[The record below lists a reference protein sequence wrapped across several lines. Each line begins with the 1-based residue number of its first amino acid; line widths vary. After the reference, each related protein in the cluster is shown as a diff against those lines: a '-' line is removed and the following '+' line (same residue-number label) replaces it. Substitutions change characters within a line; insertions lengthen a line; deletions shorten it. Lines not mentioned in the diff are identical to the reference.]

1 MEFRSPSNLLGKS
14 KTMKA
19 TNILL
24 TPLLLIFCISSFT
37 AQYLTDFGINIGASN
52 YLGEI
57 GGKEAQRRDF
67 IFDMKL
73 AQTKPSFGF
82 FHRHRFN
89 ESYGITTTLTFAK
102 IAGTDAI
109 TENPARKERNLSFF
123 NTITELSTRGEYY
136 FYTIHDVGNHGR
148 YWVNFRPYVF
158 AGLGIFHHAPK
169 AEYNGSVYNLRPLKT
184 EGQEK
189 SYSLFS
195 VSVPAGLGFYFTFKN
210 RYRLSFEMAYRKTFT
225 DYLDDISTTYAA
237 TEDLDSELAIELA
250 NRNDE
255 IDSDDAQIDPNNYE
269 SGGIRGNSSDKDSF
283 LTTHFGI
290 SYVLRG
296 SWKNIVI
303 SRGPVRPKFIR
314 RTRIK
319 F

>member
-1 MEFRSPSNLLGKS
+1 
-14 KTMKA
+14 MKA
-19 TNILL
+19 YHLIVISLL
-24 TPLLLIFCISSFT
+24 AFCSSLDGK
-37 AQYLTDFGINIGASN
+37 AQYLTDFGVNFGASN

-57 GGKEAQRRDF
+57 GGKEAVRRDF

-73 AQTKPSFGF
+73 SQTKPSFGMF
-82 FHRHRFN
+82 FRHRFN
-89 ESYGITTTLTFAK
+89 DSYGITTTLTFAQ
-102 IAGTDAI
+102 IAGNDAI
-109 TENPARKERNLSFF
+109 TLNPERNERNLSFV
-123 NTITELSTRGEYY
+123 NNITELSTRAEYY

-158 AGLGIFHHAPK
+158 AGLGLFHHAPK
-169 AEYNGSVYNLRPLKT
+169 AELNGSLYNLRPLKT

-189 SYSLFS
+189 EYSLLS
-195 VSVPAGLGFYFTFKN
+195 VSVPVGIGFYFTYKN

-225 DYLDDISTTYAA
+225 DYLDDISTTYVA
-237 TEDLDSELAIELA
+237 EDELGSDLAIELA

-255 IDSDDAQIDPNNYE
+255 IDPTESTINPNNYTDG
-269 SGGIRGNSSDKDSF
+269 SIRGNASDKDSF
-283 LTTHFGI
+283 LTSHLGI

-296 SWKNIVI
+296 SWKNTVI

-314 RTRIK
+314 KTRIK